1 MALTWNDM
9 QRIKSVEA
17 KANELGF
24 KFADTPYN
32 TSAWISIGSTS
43 DIYVKP
49 KDDCL
54 PHYSRD
60 TYFFSGTIEAID
72 HWLQGIEW
80 ARKYDETLKLTNN
93 KKRTAKEDAE
103 RKKHLMKTIKTG
115 KLVTGKLGGYESI
128 EEDDNDDEEFDHSY
142 GYADDGGSG
151 AYA

>member
-17 KANELGF
+17 KADQLGF
-24 KFADTPYN
+24 KLADTPYN
-32 TSAWISIGSTS
+32 TSAWVSIGSTS

-72 HWLQGIEW
+72 YWLQGIEW

-93 KKRTAKEDAE
+93 TKRTAKEDAE
-103 RKKHLMKTIKTG
+103 RKKHLMKTLKTG
-115 KLVTGKLGGYESI
+115 KLVTGKLGGIETI
-128 EEDDNDDEEFDHSY
+128 EEDEEDDEMDHSFV
-142 GYADDGGSG
+142 YADDGGSG

>member
-17 KANELGF
+17 KADQLGF
-24 KFADTPYN
+24 KLADTPYN
-32 TSAWISIGSTS
+32 TSAWVSIGSTS

-80 ARKYDETLKLTNN
+80 ARKYDETLKLTNS

-115 KLVTGKLGGYESI
+115 KLVTGKLSGYETI
-128 EEDDNDDEEFDHSY
+128 EEDDDDEEFDNSY

-151 AYA
+151 SYA

>member
-9 QRIKSVEA
+9 QRMKSVEA

-24 KFADTPYN
+24 MFADTPYN
-32 TSAWISIGSTS
+32 TSAWISIGVNS

-72 HWLQGIEW
+72 YWLQGIEW

-93 KKRTAKEDAE
+93 TKRTAKEDAE
-103 RKKHLMKTIKTG
+103 RKKHLMKTLKTG
-115 KLVTGKLGGYESI
+115 KLVTGKLGGIETI
-128 EEDDNDDEEFDHSY
+128 EEDEEDDEMDHSFV
-142 GYADDGGSG
+142 YADDGGSG

>member
-1 MALTWNDM
+1 MALTWNDL
-9 QRIKSVEA
+9 QRMKKVEA

-24 KFADTPYN
+24 MFTDTPYN
-32 TSAWISIGSTS
+32 TSAWVSIGSTS

-60 TYFFSGTIEAID
+60 TYFFSGTIEAIE

-80 ARKYDETLKLTNN
+80 ARKYDETLKLTTD

-115 KLVTGKLGGYESI
+115 KLVTGKLSGYETI
-128 EEDDNDDEEFDHSY
+128 EEDDDVEEFDHSY

>member
-17 KANELGF
+17 KADQFGF
-24 KFADTPYN
+24 KLADTPYN
-32 TSAWISIGSTS
+32 TSAWVSIGSTS

-80 ARKYDETLKLTNN
+80 ARKYDETLKLTNS

-115 KLVTGKLGGYESI
+115 KLVTGKLGGYETI
-128 EEDDNDDEEFDHSY
+128 EEDDDDEEFDNSY

-151 AYA
+151 SYA

>member
-17 KANELGF
+17 KADQLGF
-24 KFADTPYN
+24 KLADTPYN
-32 TSAWISIGSTS
+32 TSAWVSIGSTS

-80 ARKYDETLKLTNN
+80 ARKYDETLKLTNS

-115 KLVTGKLGGYESI
+115 KLVTGKLGGYETI
-128 EEDDNDDEEFDHSY
+128 EEDDDDEEFDNSY

-151 AYA
+151 SYA

>member
-17 KANELGF
+17 KADQLGF
-24 KFADTPYN
+24 KLADTPYN
-32 TSAWISIGSTS
+32 TSAWVSIGSTS

-80 ARKYDETLKLTNN
+80 ARKYDETLKLTNS

-115 KLVTGKLGGYESI
+115 KLVTGKLGGIETI
-128 EEDDNDDEEFDHSY
+128 EEDEEDDEMDHSY

-151 AYA
+151 SYA